1 MNRMSDQRMTL
12 PERLEA
18 AGVRWERELCEFGG
32 GTAYISF
39 QRDHPHAQGYKQ
51 YQAFLYVRVDEN
63 GAPSTD
69 GTWKH
74 KIFKAFEG
82 STVPDRRRRA
92 VEAAQEWARERLG
105 GPEWVAG
112 PFPDSWQ
119 TKDTRE
125 RALALLDEMSGS

>member
-1 MNRMSDQRMTL
+1 MSERMSDQKMTL
-12 PERLEA
+12 IERLDK
-18 AGVRWERELCEFGG
+18 AGVRWERQFCEYGD

-51 YQAFLYVRVDEN
+51 YQARLYVLVD
-63 GAPSTD
+63 GV
-69 GTWKH
+69 WKH
-74 KIFKAFEG
+74 KIFNAFEG

-119 TKDTRE
+119 TRETRE
-125 RALALLDEMSGS
+125 RALARLDEMGAS